1 MAMAEARAGPPPVAA
16 GDVVASLKGRDRGT
30 VALVWGILGRE
41 RVAIVDGDVH
51 PLARPKAKNR
61 RHLELIGHAPEMAHR
76 MAQGQPVSDG
86 DVQAAL
92 APFRQAATETAGE
105 GGSGDGQGG

>member
-1 MAMAEARAGPPPVAA
+1 MADAKADAAQVAA

-30 VALVWGILGRE
+30 VALVWGILGSE

-61 RHLELIGHAPEMAHR
+61 RHLRLLGHAAEMAHR
-76 MAQGQPVSDG
+76 MAVGEALSDG

-92 APFRQAATETAGE
+92 GPWRRDESEAAAGE

>member
-1 MAMAEARAGPPPVAA
+1 MPVAA

-61 RHLELIGHAPEMAHR
+61 RHLELVGHAAEMAHR
-76 MAQGQPVSDG
+76 ISQGEPLSDG
-86 DVQAAL
+86 DVQSAL
-92 APFRQAATETAGE
+92 APWRQDRRETAGE